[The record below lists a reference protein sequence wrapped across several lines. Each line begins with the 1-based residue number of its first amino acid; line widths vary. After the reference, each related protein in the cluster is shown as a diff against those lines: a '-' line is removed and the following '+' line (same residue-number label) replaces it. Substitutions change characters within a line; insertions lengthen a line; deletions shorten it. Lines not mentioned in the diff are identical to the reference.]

1 LNIFRKQKQDEI
13 IEDETVQA
21 PDSEI
26 AEPDKETEQAS
37 VPPVPISD
45 DSRVTVFERHSRR
58 HRSQKNPREYIAF
71 ETGKSPRWIDIHF
84 ANGRRVLVSH
94 FDVKRVDSMTPEVV
108 SIFCSDCL
116 IRLEGK
122 NLHRLVDE
130 FERIRRITAF
140 DDRKFDA
147 VQEDVPLVEVIKLT
161 EIYGSKPAE

>member
-13 IEDETVQA
+13 IEDETVQS
-21 PDSEI
+21 PDSKP
-26 AEPDKETEQAS
+26 EPNKETEQAS
-37 VPPVPISD
+37 VSPPPISD

-58 HRSQKNPREYIAF
+58 HRSQKNPREYTAF

-94 FDVKRVDSMTPEVV
+94 FDVKRVDSITPEIV
-108 SIFCSDCL
+108 SIFCSDCI
-116 IRLEGK
+116 IRLGGK

-130 FERIRRITAF
+130 FERIHRITAF

-147 VQEDVPLVEVIKLT
+147 VQEDVPLVEAVKLT
-161 EIYGSKPAE
+161 EIHGNRQAE